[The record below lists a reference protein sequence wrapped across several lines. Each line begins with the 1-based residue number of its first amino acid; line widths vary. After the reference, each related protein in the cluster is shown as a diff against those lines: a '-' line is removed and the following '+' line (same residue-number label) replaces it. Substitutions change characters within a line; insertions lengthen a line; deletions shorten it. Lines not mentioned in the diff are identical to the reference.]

1 MNYGNIEIKKWQDE
15 DYYCARII
23 IKINDPDLVK
33 ERFIS
38 AKTKKDFNREIEMV
52 LRTGFNSVLH

>member
-1 MNYGNIEIKKWQDE
+1 MDYGNIEIQKWQDE
-15 DYYCARII
+15 DYFCARII
-23 IKINDPDLVK
+23 FTINDPRLVK

-38 AKTKKDFNREIEMV
+38 AKTKKDFNREIERV